1 MAKKELKITLVV
13 LFLFLQLIIS
23 FTYHS
28 KSITAAKPLENVQG
42 IFLVADFSDYREFQI
57 PKEILEDLGCKITVV
72 GPNYT
77 VISGGGPD
85 IEVDILIDDINNLSR
100 YEFLYTPGGGGVA
113 TIIDYHPEALELV
126 VEAYNYGLV
135 MAAICAGPVVF
146 AYADIISGRN
156 ISGNIGIRTEILQ
169 AGANFI
175 PDEIVIDD
183 PFVTCDVVFVY
194 TIAQQG
200 IVKALGLFETDPP
213 ILHSYNSKIVQT
225 GSNNSLYI
233 IVNASDYFGVASVI
247 VEFNKYNSK
256 LSQYESAFEFDLTE
270 NQEDNTFSGA
280 IYQIPDGNYSVS
292 IIAEDILG
300 NIAEHLNLFSFVIG
314 NSSNLAISM
323 PLLFSSLVFCIIIS
337 YIVNKK
343 KAKK

>member
-1 MAKKELKITLVV
+1 MVKKELKVTLIV

-23 FTYHS
+23 FTYHT
-28 KSITAAKPLENVQG
+28 KSATVSKPLDNVQG
-42 IFLVADFSDYREFQI
+42 IFLVADYSDYREFQI

-77 VISGGGPD
+77 VISGGGPM
-85 IEVDILIDDINNLSR
+85 IEVDILINNINNVSR
-100 YEFLYTPGGGGVA
+100 YEFLYTPGGVGVGNV
-113 TIIDYHPEALELV
+113 IDNPDALELV
-126 VEAYNYGLV
+126 VEAYNSGLI

-146 AYADIISGRN
+146 AFADIISGRN
-156 ISGNIGIRTEILQ
+156 ISGNIGVRTEIMQ

-213 ILHSYNSKIVQT
+213 ILHSYNIEVVQS

-233 IVNASDYFGVASVI
+233 IVNASDYFGVASVKI
-247 VEFNKYNSK
+247 ELDKYNSK
-256 LSQYESAFEFDLTE
+256 LSQYESAFKFELTE
-270 NQEDNTFSGA
+270 NLEDNTFRGS
-280 IYQIPDGNYSVS
+280 IHQIPDGNYS
-292 IIAEDILG
+292 IIIIVEDILG
-300 NIAEHLNLFSFVIG
+300 NIAEHLNLFSFIFG
-314 NSSNLAISM
+314 NSSNLAISI
-323 PLLFSSLVFCIIIS
+323 PLLFSSLALCIIIS
-337 YIVNKK
+337 YIVRKRK
-343 KAKK
+343 